1 MIWMIRSI
9 INIKKKLVKMLISLM
24 NHWLIKIII
33 KNKIYFNIKQIML
46 ILKLKNMEC
55 FRIIL
60 NKQEKIYMAP
70 LFFLQME
77 LMKLVGL

>member
-1 MIWMIRSI
+1 MTRSI
-9 INIKKKLVKMLISLM
+9 INIKKKLAKMLISLM
-24 NHWLIKIII
+24 NHWLIKIIT